1 MARERKWWWLKKGKW
16 GRPTESPKDT
26 MFRVRLDEGTLNK
39 LKIVSEE
46 IGTSKSEVVRRGIEI
61 QWEQLEKK

>member
-1 MARERKWWWLKKGKW
+1 MEKEKKKM

>member
-1 MARERKWWWLKKGKW
+1 MVEKRKM